1 MSFPRDVIMHD
12 SNLHGSFISVNDGEV
27 EIPTKEQAAYMM
39 YLDLKYLYNYI
50 YNALF
55 DTETTKQE

>member
-1 MSFPRDVIMHD
+1 MHD